1 MAIDRTAIRRLQE
14 QVYQAN
20 LSLRDHGL
28 VTATFGNVSGIDR
41 AGGIVAIKPSGVP
54 YDQLSPEKMVL
65 VDLEYKVLEG
75 DLNPSSDT
83 KTHVMLYRAFGGIG
97 GIVHTHSTYA
107 SAWAQAMRPL
117 PCYGTTHADI
127 FYGEVPCTAVMRD
140 EQIKQDYEEETA
152 VQILETFEHYD
163 YRQIPGV
170 LVACHGPFSWGDT
183 PSEAVYHSLMLET
196 AAKMGILSL
205 RINPQLK
212 PIKQSLADKHYL
224 RKHGKNAYYGQTNK
238 ENE

>member
-1 MAIDRTAIRRLQE
+1 MTIDRNAIGELQE
-14 QVYQAN
+14 RVYRAN
-20 LSLRDHGL
+20 MALRDHGL

-41 AGGIVAIKPSGVP
+41 GSGIVAIKPSGVP

-83 KTHVMLYRAFGGIG
+83 KTHVMLYRAFDGIG
-97 GIVHTHSTYA
+97 GIVHTHSAYA
-107 SAWAQAMRPL
+107 TAWAQAMKPL
-117 PCYGTTHADI
+117 PCFGTTHADI

-140 EQIKQDYEEETA
+140 EQIARDYEEETA

-170 LVACHGPFSWGDT
+170 LVAGHGPFSWGDS
-183 PSEAVYHSLMLET
+183 PSKAVYHSLMLET

-205 RINPQLK
+205 CIDPGLRA
-212 PIKQSLADKHYL
+212 IKQSLLDKHFL
-224 RKHGKNAYYGQTNK
+224 RKHGENAYYGQSDK
-238 ENE
+238 ETE

>member
-1 MAIDRTAIRRLQE
+1 MNRRSIRELRE

-20 LSLRDHGL
+20 INLIDQGL

-41 AGGIVAIKPSGVP
+41 ASGIVVIKPSGVP
-54 YDQLSPEKMVL
+54 YDQLSPDRMVP
-65 VDLEYKVLEG
+65 VDLEYRVLEG

-83 KTHVMLYRAFGGIG
+83 KTHVMLYRAFETIG

-107 SAWAQAMRPL
+107 TAWAQAMKPL

-140 EQIKQDYEEETA
+140 GQIQRDYEEETA
-152 VQILETFEHYD
+152 VQILETFRQYD

-170 LVACHGPFSWGDT
+170 LVAGHGPFAWGDT
-183 PSEAVYHSLMLET
+183 PSKAVYHSLMLET
-196 AAKMGILSL
+196 VAKMGILSL
-205 RINPQLK
+205 SINPGLK
-212 PIKQSLADKHYL
+212 AIKQSLADKHYL

-238 ENE
+238 ESE